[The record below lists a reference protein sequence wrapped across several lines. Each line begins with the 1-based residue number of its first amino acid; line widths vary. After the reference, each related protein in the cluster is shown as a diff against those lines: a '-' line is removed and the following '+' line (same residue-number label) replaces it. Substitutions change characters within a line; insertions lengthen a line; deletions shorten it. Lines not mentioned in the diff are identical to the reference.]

1 MQEMDDKG
9 TMTKP
14 GSRASTQLEHMHASV
29 LPPVR
34 ALIDQQEAEELAMCT
49 VPVSVQVQ
57 RQKPVCRIN
66 QGDNYVCQPS
76 GATTLT
82 IMCKTLAPI
91 ASPSLPT
98 DSTRLAD
105 CHIIFPVCPPEPT
118 FSRG

>member
-1 MQEMDDKG
+1 MDDEV

-14 GSRASTQLEHMHASV
+14 VSRASTQLEHMHASV

-34 ALIDQQEAEELAMCT
+34 VLNDQLEAEEQVMCT
-49 VPVSVQVQ
+49 VPVPVQGQ
-57 RQKPVCRIN
+57 RQKPVCKIN

-76 GATTLT
+76 GTTTLT
-82 IMCKTLAPI
+82 IMCKISAPI

-105 CHIIFPVCPPEPT
+105 CHINFPVCPPQPT